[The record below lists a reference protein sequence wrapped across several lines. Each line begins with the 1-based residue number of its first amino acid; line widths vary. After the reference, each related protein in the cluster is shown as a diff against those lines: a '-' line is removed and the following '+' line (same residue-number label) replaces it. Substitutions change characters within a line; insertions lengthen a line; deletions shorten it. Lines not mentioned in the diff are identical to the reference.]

1 MAREGITETE
11 TFEWHP
17 EVSEGV
23 GQADILKEKFLGSK
37 CKGPEAGAGL
47 A

>member
-1 MAREGITETE
+1 MAREDITETV

-23 GQADILKEKFLGSK
+23 GQADILREKSSGKQVQRL
-37 CKGPEAGAGL
+37 
-47 A
+47 